1 VSGLTTNRSEVEGTG
16 ARPGPARLPLSTDP
30 RGWRSIS
37 LRPASWPNLALAAA
51 LVTTLIANWIVK
63 PPAHLDAKLA
73 LGGLAALIPFLLIPW
88 RPRIPEGLLGASV
101 GCGILAAILGVASG
115 PDVVAP
121 VAVYT
126 IGTKRTGR
134 ETLAAIGVAWLGAF
148 AAGLLDTRVIDPVDR
163 ILGYATVLVLLGAVG
178 WLGLSIGRRR
188 AYMRGLVDR
197 AEDLERERV
206 RLERERQ
213 ELAREA
219 VADERAR
226 IAREL
231 HDVVAHHVSVMVIQA
246 GAAQATLPADAQ
258 ATGQALEAIRQT
270 GREALAEMRRM
281 LGLLRSDAAAVDA
294 AAVDAAAGTAA
305 RTAVGETAGTAA
317 ETAAGQEALAPQPAL
332 SDLDA
337 LADRMREAGLIVDLE
352 PGQPRRLPPGVDL
365 SAYRIVQEALT
376 NALRHA
382 GRGAHVRVGL
392 DYGPVSLAVE
402 VVDDG
407 RGRRGGAE
415 RSTGVGH
422 GLVGMRERVALF
434 DGTLEAG
441 PRVEGGFR
449 IRAQF
454 PLEAAPASDAAPETL
469 APPQEAQR

>member
-1 VSGLTTNRSEVEGTG
+1 VSGLTPNQGG
-16 ARPGPARLPLSTDP
+16 AENAAEP
-30 RGWRSIS
+30 RGPRSAKASWRSITPW
-37 LRPASWPNLALAAA
+37 PASWPNSALAAV
-51 LVTTLIANWIVK
+51 LLTTLVANWIVK
-63 PPAHLDAKLA
+63 PPAHLDAKLV
-73 LGGLAALIPFLLIPW
+73 LGGLVALIPFLLIPW

-101 GCGILAAILGVASG
+101 ACGILAALLGVTAG
-115 PDVVAP
+115 PDVVAI

-134 ETLAAIGVAWLGAF
+134 ETLAAIAVAWLGSF
-148 AAGLLDTRVIDPVDR
+148 AAGLLDTQAVDPVDR
-163 ILGYATVLVLLGAVG
+163 FLAYAMVLVLLGAVG

-197 AEDLERERV
+197 ADDLERERV
-206 RLERERQ
+206 RLERERE
-213 ELAREA
+213 ELARQA

-281 LGLLRSDAAAVDA
+281 LGLLRSDAAVDA
-294 AAVDAAAGTAA
+294 AAVTTGATTAGAAAG
-305 RTAVGETAGTAA
+305 E
-317 ETAAGQEALAPQPAL
+317 AAGPADGEAALAPQPGL
-332 SDLDA
+332 SDLAA
-337 LADRMREAGLIVDLE
+337 LVDRMREAGLIVDLE
-352 PGQPRRLPPGVDL
+352 PGRPRRLPPGVDL

-376 NALRHA
+376 NTLRHA
-382 GRGAHVRVGL
+382 GTGAHVRVCL

-402 VVDDG
+402 VADDG

-415 RSTGVGH
+415 RRTGVGH

-434 DGTLEAG
+434 GGTLEAE

-454 PLEAAPASDAAPETL
+454 PLEAAPAGDVPPDTL
-469 APPQEAQR
+469 APSQEAQR